1 MPWSWE
7 TIRGIATPTTVWSSA
22 ARSSA
27 MATPRVARITCER
40 EAFWVISSSCSSAVL
55 QTSSYGLLRNVRF
68 LNRIQSRNQDA
79 EHLRTPAAGSDP
91 SGVAPRMVRLRP
103 GPAFGGEHSHCPQR
117 HGSPALAGLPG
128 GRRAGG
134 GGGLPARRGFG
145 AAAAPARRRRGGG
158 PFGGLAVIG
167 RGRGGGRG
175 GRRGGPREAG
185 AGPALAPPPP
195 RHHAV
200 PVHPA

>member
-1 MPWSWE
+1 MPCSWE
-7 TIRGIATPTTVWSSA
+7 TIRGIATPTTVWSRA

-55 QTSSYGLLRNVRF
+55 KTSGYGLLRNARF

-91 SGVAPRMVRLRP
+91 SGVAPRMVRLGP
-103 GPAFGGEHSHCPQR
+103 GAAAGGQHADHPQR

-134 GGGLPARRGFG
+134 GGPLPARR
-145 AAAAPARRRRGGG
+145 RLG
-158 PFGGLAVIG
+158 P
-167 RGRGGGRG
+167 
-175 GRRGGPREAG
+175 P
-185 AGPALAPPPP
+185 PPPP
-195 RHHAV
+195 RPPRGRGPPRRASGLG
-200 PVHPA
+200 